1 MPRVPSCCVLASAS
15 KLAGFCGRRA
25 VLSAGLVRC
34 RRMACATSDLL
45 AERGRRRTRGPP
57 DAGLAGWPALRGQRR
72 WVRASRT
79 EPAWSTGA
87 VGGVRSGA
95 RSVDWGLAAWSL
107 SFARPLSLR
116 LAIAGLRGVCCR
128 PTMLG
133 APQPGFGECR
143 HGSCFLL
150 SFGATSDIAASVL
163 FCFLS

>member
-1 MPRVPSCCVLASAS
+1 MLRPGQCIEVGGVLR
-15 KLAGFCGRRA
+15 KAGGVVCWPRA
-25 VLSAGLVRC
+25 VPPHGVRNH
-34 RRMACATSDLL
+34 DLL